1 MNSGIKKW
9 FTTALAMLLVVAG
22 RVSSLAQEADSVG
35 DTHYEFTSLE
45 EALKRPAAVY
55 RLNLQR
61 QRLAEVPAEIF
72 SFEHLEEL
80 NLSHNRIKELPG
92 QIGELKN
99 LTILN
104 LSHNKLVELPLEIG
118 DLQ

>member
-1 MNSGIKKW
+1 MNSGIKKLLA
-9 FTTALAMLLVVAG
+9 TALAMIFVMAG
-22 RVSSLAQEADSVG
+22 RVLSLAQDADSIG

-61 QRLAEVPAEIF
+61 QRLVKVPAEIF

-80 NLSHNRIKELPG
+80 NLSHNRIKALRG
-92 QIGELKN
+92 
-99 LTILN
+99 
-104 LSHNKLVELPLEIG
+104 
-118 DLQ
+118 